1 MEDFYPVM
9 HGATRQTMLI
19 GEQFVKRDIDV
30 IVITRRISK
39 NHSKQEEINGI
50 RVYRVPPVVMMSRY
64 GKYLMLLPAFWTL
77 IKKSKEYDV
86 ILVSDFKVLGI
97 IGVISSKLLGKK
109 CILRGASCGEMDG
122 SYAFALDNSP
132 SFIKRFFVK
141 VLVSGRNTIIKYSD
155 IFLSISSPITNEL
168 KNCGIVDKKIFEM
181 NNGVDTAIFKPVSI
195 SEKENLR
202 VRLKLPNSFIFIYSG
217 RLAKGKGLFTLLNAW
232 GKVLQSYNDIHLL
245 FVGSGQ
251 GFALGCEDELKRIV
265 KSKNIEKKVIFTGHV
280 ENVYEYLQASDCF
293 VFPTEY
299 EALGNCLLEA
309 TSCGLPCIAT
319 RTGGIVDIINH
330 DENGLLFEV
339 NDEDG
344 LLDVLRIILD
354 DKNKRKI
361 LATQARKTALKKFN
375 IDNKI
380 NILESLVFSLLKK

>member
-64 GKYLMLLPAFWTL
+64 GKYLMLLPAFYTL
-77 IKKSKEYDV
+77 IKKTQEYDV

-97 IGVISSKLLGKK
+97 IGVIASKLLGKK
-109 CILRGASCGEMDG
+109 CILRGSSCGEMDG
-122 SYAFALDNSP
+122 SYAFAMNSSP
-132 SFIKRFFVK
+132 SWVKRFIVK
-141 VLVSGRNTIIKYSD
+141 ILVTGRNAIIKYSD

-168 KNCGIVDKKIFEM
+168 KKCGIVDEKIFEL
-181 NNGVDTAIFKPVSI
+181 NNGVDTAIFKPVFV
-195 SEKENLR
+195 SEKDNLR
-202 VRLKLPNSFIFIYSG
+202 MHLNLPNSFIFIYSG

-232 GKVLQSYNDIHLL
+232 EKVLQSYKDVHLL

-251 GFALGCEDELKRIV
+251 GFSLGCEDDLKQIV
-265 KSKNIEKKVIFTGHV
+265 KSKDIEKNVIFTGHV
-280 ENVYEYLQASDCF
+280 DNVDEYLQASDCF

-299 EALGNCLLEA
+299 EALSNCLLEA
-309 TSCGLPCIAT
+309 ISCGLPCIAT
-319 RTGGIVDIINH
+319 KTGGNIDVINH
-330 DENGLLFEV
+330 EENGLLFDV
-339 NDEDG
+339 NDEEG
-344 LLDVLRIILD
+344 LYKAFKIILD
-354 DKNKRKI
+354 DSNKTKK
-361 LATQARKTALKKFN
+361 LAIQSRKTAIEKFN
-375 IDNKI
+375 IDNKVKSF
-380 NILESLVFSLLKK
+380 ESLMFSLLKK